1 MASERLRIIGALTSN
16 YKYLLDMKTK
26 DLVGY
31 QSKTANLEFAATP
44 FDNIWSVIT
53 KYRTSSINMDFYCS
67 KEKQE
72 KHGIV
77 EIVIRL

>member
-1 MASERLRIIGALTSN
+1 MASERLRIIGALTSD

-31 QSKTANLEFAATP
+31 QSKTANLEIAATP

-72 KHGIV
+72 KHGRV